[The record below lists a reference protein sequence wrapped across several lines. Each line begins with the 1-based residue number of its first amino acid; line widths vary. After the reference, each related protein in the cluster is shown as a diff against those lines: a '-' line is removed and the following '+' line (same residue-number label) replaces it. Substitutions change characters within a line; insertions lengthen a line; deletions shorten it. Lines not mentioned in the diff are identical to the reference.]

1 MNLKVGDIMNEC
13 PYYELECEG
22 RDCCECDLDVNEKEI
37 NYQILQDIY
46 HSGNT
51 HAKPIKMEDLI
62 CPI

>member
-1 MNLKVGDIMNEC
+1 MNEC